1 MSHDRPPSDRRRA
14 SDGAPT
20 ASGHGSGNPVARAS
34 YPEYTARHATQAGLR
49 YLFVPRWG
57 RGSLA
62 DRDGQHCTVIGPA
75 GTNFGLPQSR
85 VRFEDGL
92 SAIVL
97 NEELAGRGTR

>member
-1 MSHDRPPSDRRRA
+1 VTR
-14 SDGAPT
+14 
-20 ASGHGSGNPVARAS
+20 
-34 YPEYTARHATQAGLR
+34 QAGLR

-57 RGSLA
+57 RGGLA
-62 DRDGQHCTVIGPA
+62 DRDRQHCTVIGPA

-85 VRFEDGL
+85 VRFDDGL